1 MKPLGLPEGSVRA
14 ILVLGA
20 LFAVVFPVLIFV
32 FRSTDIPQGVK
43 EVLIFLA
50 GALTGL
56 IKDYINQRNGDAPQ
70 TPEQTQ

>member
-20 LFAVVFPVLIFV
+20 LFAVVFPVMVFV

-56 IKDYINQRNGDAPQ
+56 LKDYINYRSTEEKKEEVKQ
-70 TPEQTQ
+70 